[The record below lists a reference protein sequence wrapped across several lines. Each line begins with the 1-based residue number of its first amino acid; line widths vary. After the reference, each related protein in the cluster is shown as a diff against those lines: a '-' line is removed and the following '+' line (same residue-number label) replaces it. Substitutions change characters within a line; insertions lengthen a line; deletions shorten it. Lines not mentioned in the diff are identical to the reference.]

1 MRATSACRM
10 PRIFIIDDH
19 ELLRDMLRA
28 GLEADGHEVIG
39 EADGPTAAVA
49 EAVRLAPD
57 LVLLD
62 LHLGAR
68 SGFEV
73 LSEFQRRQFKAPV
86 IVLSM
91 SEQPRDVA
99 ESVRLGAA
107 GYVRKGSSRADLRRA
122 IEVVLAGG
130 HHLGEREA
138 ALAEAGRTQIDG
150 EPDQLSPRER
160 QIALMVARGAS
171 SSEIGAQMHLSPKT
185 VDTYRSRLM
194 AKLGLSD
201 VPALVRWA
209 VRQGLVGLDER

>member
-1 MRATSACRM
+1 MS
-10 PRIFIIDDH
+10 RIFIIDDH
-19 ELLRDMLRA
+19 ALLRDMLRA

-39 EADGPTAAVA
+39 EAAGPTAAVA
-49 EAVRLAPD
+49 EAVRLQPD

-62 LHLGAR
+62 LHLGPR
-68 SGFEV
+68 SGLEV
-73 LSEFQRRQFKAPV
+73 LAEFQRRQFKPPV

-99 ESVRLGAA
+99 DSLRLGAA
-107 GYVRKGSSRADLRRA
+107 SYVLKGSSLADLCRA
-122 IEVVLAGG
+122 INAVLAGARQ
-130 HHLGEREA
+130 LGPREA
-138 ALAEAGRTQIDG
+138 ALAEAGRTQPDG
-150 EPDQLSPRER
+150 GPDALSPRER
-160 QIALMVARGAS
+160 QIAVMVARGAS
-171 SSEIGAQMHLSPKT
+171 SSQIGEQMHLSPKT

>member
-1 MRATSACRM
+1 MHAPSACRM
-10 PRIFIIDDH
+10 SRIFIIDDH

-28 GLEADGHEVIG
+28 GLEVDGHEVIG
-39 EADGPTAAVA
+39 EAAGPTAAVA
-49 EAVRLAPD
+49 EAMRLVPD

-107 GYVRKGSSRADLRRA
+107 GYVRKGSSRAELRRA

-130 HHLGEREA
+130 RHFGEREA
-138 ALAEAGRTQIDG
+138 ALAEAGRAQLDG
-150 EPDQLSPRER
+150 EPDLLSPRER
-160 QIALMVARGAS
+160 QIAVMVARGAS
-171 SSEIGAQMHLSPKT
+171 SSKIGTEMHLSPKT

-209 VRQGLVGLDER
+209 VRQGLVDLHER